1 MEFKKAHLNLILMV
15 AIILLAILPVLGE
28 FPMLLHILIVIF
40 MYATIC
46 EGWNLIGGYV
56 GYVSLGHA
64 MFFGIGAYTVALTL
78 KNYAWSPLF
87 TVPIGGA
94 LAVIIA
100 ILIGFPSLRLR
111 GAYFVITTLAV
122 NYVFELMV
130 TNMDWLTYGAMGV
143 FLPPP
148 SFSPSMTK
156 IVYYEAYL
164 ILMLATTF
172 LCHRIAN
179 SKFGQG
185 LIAIH
190 ENEDAAESIGIPT
203 TKYKLL
209 AFALSSLPPAIAGGL
224 YSPYMTYI
232 DPSTV
237 FSVMISLNAIL
248 MTTIGGAGT
257 VVGPII
263 GAGLLVTLSELM
275 VHIFVREFN
284 YVMYGALLLFTVIVM
299 PGGIMRIIK
308 RWKLARV

>member
-1 MEFKKAHLNLILMV
+1 VKLKKAHLNLILV
-15 AIILLAILPVLGE
+15 AVIILLTIIPILGE

-46 EGWNLIGGYV
+46 EGWNLIGGYA
-56 GYVSLGHA
+56 GYLSLGHA
-64 MFFGIGAYTVALTL
+64 TFFGIGAYTVALTL
-78 KNYAWSPLF
+78 KKYAWSPLL
-87 TVPIGGA
+87 TVPMGGA

-100 ILIGFPSLRLR
+100 VLIGFPSLRLR
-111 GAYFVITTLAV
+111 GAYFVITTLTV
-122 NYVFELMV
+122 NYIFELMV
-130 TNMDWLTYGAMGV
+130 TNMHWLTYGAMGV
-143 FLPPP
+143 FLPP
-148 SFSPSMTK
+148 SPFDPRITK
-156 IVYYEAYL
+156 IVYYEAFL

-172 LCHRIAN
+172 VCHRIAT
-179 SKFGQG
+179 SKFGLG

-190 ENEDAAESIGIPT
+190 ENEEAAESIGIPT
-203 TKYKLL
+203 TKYKIL
-209 AFALSSLPPAIAGGL
+209 AFALSSLPPALAGGL

-257 VVGPII
+257 VIGPIV

-275 VHIFVREFN
+275 VHIFVRELN
-284 YVMYGALLLFTVIVM
+284 YIMYGVLLLFTVMIM

-308 RWKLARV
+308 RWKLA